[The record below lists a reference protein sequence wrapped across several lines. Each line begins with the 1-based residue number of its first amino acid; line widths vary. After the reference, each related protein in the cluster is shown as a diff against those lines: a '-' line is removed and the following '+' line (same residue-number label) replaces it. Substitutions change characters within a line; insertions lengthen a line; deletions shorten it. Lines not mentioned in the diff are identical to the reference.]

1 MTDNTIT
8 DEKWSADTECVYVWL
23 DNNDTV
29 YNGAIEQILNSAQE
43 QPQDRKKLWESLR
56 ALLNVCPNNPI
67 QRGRR
72 PSIDAKVIQA
82 RDSLKEDFQ
91 AGVQAGLKHT
101 SFETLVMPRGGYT
114 HFDAD
119 NTLADYMW
127 EQASTMMDNAY
138 RNCFAEET
146 DTTKRQWDGTLNK
159 NGQPT
164 IICGVKEIVTE
175 GDEEE

>member
-1 MTDNTIT
+1 M
-8 DEKWSADTECVYVWL
+8 
-23 DNNDTV
+23 
-29 YNGAIEQILNSAQE
+29 
-43 QPQDRKKLWESLR
+43 
-56 ALLNVCPNNPI
+56 NVCPNNPI

-119 NTLADYMW
+119 NTLADAKDGDPP
-127 EQASTMMDNAY
+127 EHAAIRARIEKKITSAFPVAVI
-138 RNCFAEET
+138 RNIFKGSAFY
-146 DTTKRQWDGTLNK
+146 NK
-159 NGQPT
+159 
-164 IICGVKEIVTE
+164 
-175 GDEEE
+175 

>member
-138 RNCFAEET
+138 RNYIAEET
-146 DTTKRQWDGTLNK
+146 DATKRQWDGTLNK